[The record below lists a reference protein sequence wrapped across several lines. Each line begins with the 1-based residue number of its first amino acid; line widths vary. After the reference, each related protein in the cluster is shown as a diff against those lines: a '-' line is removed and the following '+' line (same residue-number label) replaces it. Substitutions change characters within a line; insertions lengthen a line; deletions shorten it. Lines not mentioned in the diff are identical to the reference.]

1 MNPKALHK
9 AQLRL
14 RVASKTAADLK
25 DCKTYG
31 DFSDAWYIVLHAAK
45 GIYTMLEQG
54 SKPTPQGRQWFGG
67 KNQERKDDP
76 LLRYVTEARND
87 DEHGIEPIT
96 EYAPA
101 TLALGVKTP
110 TSSGK
115 MIDEYGNVFMNCGTA
130 YRVTGAS
137 GPVKVPQLRSL
148 DGKPI
153 ENRFTPPTARLI
165 NVRDRAGRVYTPP
178 RSHLGVSIE
187 PTPPIVADLMVK
199 YLTGLLAEAWGFCK
213 P

>member
-31 DFSDAWYIVLHAAK
+31 DFSDAWYILLHAAK

-54 SKPTPQGRQWFGG
+54 SKPTPQGRHWFGG
-67 KNQERKDDP
+67 KNQERKADP
-76 LLRYVTEARND
+76 LLSYVNENSND

-101 TLALGVKTP
+101 TLALGLKPP

-115 MIDEYGNVFMNCGTA
+115 LIVEYETVFIIRN
-130 YRVTGAS
+130 
-137 GPVKVPQLRSL
+137 
-148 DGKPI
+148 
-153 ENRFTPPTARLI
+153 N
-165 NVRDRAGRVYTPP
+165 
-178 RSHLGVSIE
+178 
-187 PTPPIVADLMVK
+187 IV
-199 YLTGLLAEAWGFCK
+199 
-213 P
+213 